1 MHTQRNKHCKVFVLY
16 LILWSNA
23 MWVEMVTLIQQHVLF
38 CGQQFQDILNLGK
51 NFISLILKADINLNM
66 KYKKYLTQ
74 RICKIHKIKFKKNL
88 QKCY

>member
-1 MHTQRNKHCKVFVLY
+1 
-16 LILWSNA
+16 
-23 MWVEMVTLIQQHVLF
+23 
-38 CGQQFQDILNLGK
+38 
-51 NFISLILKADINLNM
+51 M